1 LLVKLKN
8 AYSLKRTIVYYLAEK
23 RHQKPI
29 KILKMKHSNSY
40 YFNIFFKTATWAW
53 LTTIAYLS
61 LSPQINT
68 PIDFNHADKILHLG
82 AYALATLLLLTS
94 YPSNKTN
101 LILLF
106 LYSLSMEIGQ
116 LFVENR
122 FFEIYDLSANLSGIL
137 IMAYIFHKYSHS
149 YLQNNNPINRF

>member
-1 LLVKLKN
+1 
-8 AYSLKRTIVYYLAEK
+8 
-23 RHQKPI
+23 
-29 KILKMKHSNSY
+29 MKHSNSY